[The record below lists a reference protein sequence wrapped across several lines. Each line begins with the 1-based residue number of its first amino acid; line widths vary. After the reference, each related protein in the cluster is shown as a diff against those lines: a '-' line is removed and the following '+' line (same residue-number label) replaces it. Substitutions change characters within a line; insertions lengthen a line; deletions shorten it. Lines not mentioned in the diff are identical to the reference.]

1 MAHVIKD
8 IPTLKGKE
16 ARAFMEKA
24 EKNLNENRNSI
35 DFTIQVE
42 TAKRIL
48 EKAKL
53 K

>member
-16 ARAFMEKA
+16 ARDFMEKA
-24 EKNLNENRNSI
+24 EKTLNENRNTI
-35 DFTIQVE
+35 DFTKQIE